1 MVPSIN
7 KTSELVQEIAAAS
20 GEQAGSVNQITSAM
34 GHLNG
39 ATQQNASA
47 SEELSA
53 TAEEMAAQAA
63 QLTELMSFFRLEEH
77 GSAKPLA
84 AQPQARS
91 NNNPGRRSAPAPR
104 LAVPAHRAPS
114 RSLDDDSS
122 HPAPRA
128 GRTSAAALA
137 HGEIDET
144 SFSAF

>member
-1 MVPSIN
+1 
-7 KTSELVQEIAAAS
+7 
-20 GEQAGSVNQITSAM
+20 
-34 GHLNG
+34 
-39 ATQQNASA
+39 
-47 SEELSA
+47 
-53 TAEEMAAQAA
+53 MAAQAA

-91 NNNPGRRSAPAPR
+91 NNSPGRRSAPAPR

-122 HPAPRA
+122 HSAPRA